1 VLLVAERVKMLP
13 PPSSRFAPGNRAA
26 VGNRGPEAKAQIRRG
41 RAALLS
47 LLNCVDKD
55 GTGNWHKLWQRL
67 FDRALAGDTK
77 SAKLVLEY
85 SLGAPKQ
92 SVDVHPREYGDTIPA
107 LHEGM
112 TLTEMARIYAQS
124 LQGRRRSGDGD
135 HEVEV
140 IPASRRLGSLADE

>member
-1 VLLVAERVKMLP
+1 MTEPIRPNSTQFL
-13 PPSSRFAPGNRAA
+13 PGNRAA
-26 VGNRGPEAKAQIRRG
+26 VGNRGPEVRTQLRRG

-47 LLNCVDKD
+47 LLNDVDKD
-55 GTGNWHKLWQRL
+55 GTGNWHKLWQHL

-92 SVDVHPREYGDTIPA
+92 SVDVHPREHGDAVPT

-112 TLTEMARIYAQS
+112 TLTEMTRIYAQT
-124 LQGRRRSGDGD
+124 LQDRRRAREGDY
-135 HEVEV
+135 EIEV
-140 IPASRRLGSLADE
+140 IPASRRLGTLTDE